1 MTMKK
6 IFYFFAATVVL
17 AAVGCSKDDA
27 ASNDAKYVSEIKI
40 GFEGDT
46 RVSASH
52 SAAGL
57 KFAWEDGDAVY
68 VYEDGNTEAIAKM
81 LEYDAASATF
91 KPQSGSD
98 TNMLEVGKKY
108 FAVTYSDW
116 YFISKDENTG
126 ASVVESKLGNGLGIE
141 MIPMISDVFEA
152 TAENTMATMHHLVGV
167 VEIPVIAAV
176 DGVQLQQMYL
186 YTQRANSAV
195 SGFFAVSPVA
205 PYDLIYSGRTGYF
218 ESANQTASKAPI
230 ELSTT
235 EATSIF
241 IPAFPGIYE
250 PIDFKYTLVGNNEEI
265 FETERSL
272 IVERG
277 KITKISEMVLGDNAE

>member
-1 MTMKK
+1 MKK

-176 DGVQLQQMYL
+176 DGVQLQKMYL

-195 SGFFAVSPVA
+195 SGYFAVSPVA

>member
-176 DGVQLQQMYL
+176 DGVQLQKMSL

-195 SGFFAVSPVA
+195 SGYFAVSPVA
-205 PYDLIYSGRTGYF
+205 PYDLIYGGRTGYF
-218 ESANQTASKAPI
+218 ESANQISSDAPI

-235 EATSIF
+235 KATSIF

-250 PIDFKYTLVGNNEEI
+250 PIDFKYTLVGNNEEV

-272 IVERG
+272 TVERG
-277 KITKISEMVLGDNAE
+277 KITKVSEMVLGYTEE

>member
-1 MTMKK
+1 M
-6 IFYFFAATVVL
+6 A
-17 AAVGCSKDDA
+17 GNDDE
-27 ASNDAKYVSEIKI
+27 K
-40 GFEGDT
+40 
-46 RVSASH
+46 
-52 SAAGL
+52 
-57 KFAWEDGDAVY
+57 
-68 VYEDGNTEAIAKM
+68 
-81 LEYDAASATF
+81 
-91 KPQSGSD
+91 
-98 TNMLEVGKKY
+98 LEVGKKY

-126 ASVVESKLGNGLGIE
+126 ASVVESKLGNGLGLKS
-141 MIPMISDVFEA
+141 IPMISDVFEA

-176 DGVQLQQMYL
+176 DGVQLQQMSL

-195 SGFFAVSPVA
+195 SGYFAVSPVA

-218 ESANQTASKAPI
+218 ESTNQTNSDAPI

-235 EATSIF
+235 KATSIF

-272 IVERG
+272 TVERG
-277 KITKISEMVLGDNAE
+277 KITKVSEMVLGDNAE

>member
-1 MTMKK
+1 MKK
-6 IFYFFAATVVL
+6 IFYFFAATLVL

-57 KFAWEDGDAVY
+57 KFAWEDGDAVF
-68 VYEDGNTEAIAKM
+68 VYEDGNTEATAKM
-81 LEYDAASATF
+81 LEYDATSATF
-91 KPQSGSD
+91 KPLAGNND
-98 TNMLEVGKKY
+98 EKLEVGKKY

-116 YFISKDENTG
+116 YWISVDENTG
-126 ASVVESKLGNGLGIE
+126 ASVVDSKLGNGLGLKS
-141 MIPMISDVFEA
+141 IPMISDVFEA

-176 DGVQLQQMYL
+176 DGVQLQKMSL

-195 SGFFAVSPVA
+195 SGCFAVSPVA

-218 ESANQTASKAPI
+218 ESANQTNSDAPI

-235 EATSIF
+235 KATSIF

-250 PIDFKYTLVGNNEEI
+250 PIDFKYTLVGNNEEV

-272 IVERG
+272 TVERG
-277 KITKISEMVLGDNAE
+277 KITKVSEMVLGDNAE

>member
-27 ASNDAKYVSEIKI
+27 ASNDAKFVSEIKI

-52 SAAGL
+52 STAGL

-68 VYEDGNTEAIAKM
+68 VYEDGNTEATAKM

-91 KPQSGSD
+91 KPQSGND

-108 FAVTYSDW
+108 FAVTYSNW

-126 ASVVESKLGNGLGIE
+126 ASVVESKLGNGLGLKS
-141 MIPMISDVFEA
+141 IPMISDVFEA

-205 PYDLIYSGRTGYF
+205 PYDLIYGDRVSYF
-218 ESANQTASKAPI
+218 ESANQTASDAPI

-272 IVERG
+272 TVERG
-277 KITKISEMVLGDNAE
+277 KITKVSEMVLGDNAE

>member
-1 MTMKK
+1 MKK

-57 KFAWEDGDAVY
+57 KFAWEDGDDVY
-68 VYEDGNTEAIAKM
+68 VYEDGNTEATAKM
-81 LEYDAASATF
+81 LEYDATSATF
-91 KPQSGSD
+91 KPQNGSN
-98 TNMLEVGKKY
+98 TNKLVVGKKY
-108 FAVTYSDW
+108 FAVSQSGW
-116 YFISKDENTG
+116 NFISKDENTG
-126 ASVVESKLGNGLGIE
+126 ASVVDSKLGNGLGLKS
-141 MIPMISDVFEA
+141 IPMISDVFEA

-195 SGFFAVSPVA
+195 SGYFAVSPVA

-218 ESANQTASKAPI
+218 ESANQTNSDAPI

-250 PIDFKYTLVGNNEEI
+250 PIDFKYTLVGDNEMI
-265 FETERSL
+265 IETERSL
-272 IVERG
+272 TVERG
-277 KITKISEMVLGDNAE
+277 KITKVSEMMLGDNAE

>member
-1 MTMKK
+1 MKK
-6 IFYFFAATVVL
+6 IFYFFAATLVL

-57 KFAWEDGDAVY
+57 KFAWEDGDTVD
-68 VYEDGNTEAIAKM
+68 VYEDGNTSATAKM

-91 KPQSGSD
+91 KPMSGNND
-98 TNMLEVGKKY
+98 KLEVGKKY
-108 FAVTYSDW
+108 FAVTYSGW
-116 YFISKDENTG
+116 YWISVDDNTG
-126 ASVVESKLGNGLGIE
+126 ASVVDSKLGSGLGLKS
-141 MIPMISDVFEA
+141 IPMISDVFEA

-167 VEIPVIAAV
+167 VEIPVKAAV
-176 DGVQLQQMYL
+176 DGVQLQNMSL

-195 SGFFAVSPVA
+195 SGYFAVSPVA

-218 ESANQTASKAPI
+218 ESYYQTASKAPI

-272 IVERG
+272 TVERG
-277 KITKISEMVLGDNAE
+277 KITKVSEMVLGNIVEE

>member
-1 MTMKK
+1 MKK

-68 VYEDGNTEAIAKM
+68 VYEDGNTEATAKI
-81 LEYDAASATF
+81 LEYDATSATF
-91 KPQSGSD
+91 KPQTGSN

-126 ASVVESKLGNGLGIE
+126 ASVVESKLGNGLGLE

-235 EATSIF
+235 KATSIF

-272 IVERG
+272 TVERG
-277 KITKISEMVLGDNAE
+277 KITKVSEMVLGDNAE

>member
-68 VYEDGNTEAIAKM
+68 VYEDGNTEATAKI

-91 KPQSGSD
+91 KPQNGSD

-126 ASVVESKLGNGLGIE
+126 ASVVESKLGNGLGLE

-235 EATSIF
+235 KATSIF

-250 PIDFKYTLVGNNEEI
+250 PIDFKYTLVGNNEVV

-272 IVERG
+272 TVERG
-277 KITKISEMVLGDNAE
+277 KITKVSEMVLGDNAE

>member
-1 MTMKK
+1 MKK

-57 KFAWEDGDAVY
+57 KFAWEDGDDVY
-68 VYEDGNTEAIAKM
+68 VYEDGNTEATAKI

-91 KPQSGSD
+91 KPQNGSK
-98 TNMLEVGKKY
+98 TNKLEVGKKY
-108 FAVTYSDW
+108 FAVTYSNW

-126 ASVVESKLGNGLGIE
+126 ASVVESKLGNGSGLE

-176 DGVQLQQMYL
+176 DGVQLQKMTL
-186 YTQRANSAV
+186 YTQRASSAV
-195 SGFFAVSPVA
+195 SGYFAVSPVA
-205 PYDLIYSGRTGYF
+205 PYDLIYGDRAGYF
-218 ESANQTASKAPI
+218 ESANQTNSDAPI

-250 PIDFKYTLVGNNEEI
+250 PIAFKYTLVGGSEKTMNTNH
-265 FETERSL
+265 SL
-272 IVERG
+272 TVERG
-277 KITKISEMVLGDNAE
+277 KITKVSEMVLGNIVEE

>member
-1 MTMKK
+1 MKK
-6 IFYFFAATVVL
+6 IFYFFAAAVVL

-27 ASNDAKYVSEIKI
+27 ASNDAKFVSEIKI
-40 GFEGDT
+40 CFDGDT

-91 KPQSGSD
+91 KPQSGND

-116 YFISKDENTG
+116 YWISVDENTG
-126 ASVVESKLGNGLGIE
+126 ASVVESKLGNGLGLKS
-141 MIPMISDVFEA
+141 IPMISDVFEA

-195 SGFFAVSPVA
+195 SGYFAVSPVA
-205 PYDLIYSGRTGYF
+205 PYDLIYGGRTGYF
-218 ESANQTASKAPI
+218 ESANQTNSDAPI

-272 IVERG
+272 TVERG
-277 KITKISEMVLGDNAE
+277 KITKVSEMVLGDNAE

>member
-68 VYEDGNTEAIAKM
+68 VYEDGNTSATAKM

-91 KPQSGSD
+91 KPLNGND

-126 ASVVESKLGNGLGIE
+126 ASVVESKLGGGLGLKS
-141 MIPMISDVFEA
+141 IPMISDVFEA

-176 DGVQLQQMYL
+176 DGAQLQQMSL

-195 SGFFAVSPVA
+195 RGFFAVSPVA
-205 PYDLIYSGRTGYF
+205 PYDLIYGDRSGYF
-218 ESANQTASKAPI
+218 ESANQTASDAPI

-250 PIDFKYTLVGNNEEI
+250 PIDFKYTLVGDNEMI
-265 FETERSL
+265 IETERSL
-272 IVERG
+272 TVERG
-277 KITKISEMVLGDNAE
+277 KITKVSAMVLGDKAE

>member
-1 MTMKK
+1 MKK
-6 IFYFFAATVVL
+6 IFYFFAAAVVL

-27 ASNDAKYVSEIKI
+27 ASNDAKFVSEIKI

-68 VYEDGNTEAIAKM
+68 VYEDGNTEATAKI

-91 KPQSGSD
+91 KPLAGND
-98 TNMLEVGKKY
+98 DEKLEVGKKY

-126 ASVVESKLGNGLGIE
+126 ASVVESKLGNGSGLE

-218 ESANQTASKAPI
+218 ESANQTNSDAPI

-235 EATSIF
+235 KATSIF

-250 PIDFKYTLVGNNEEI
+250 PIDFKYTLVGDNEMI
-265 FETERSL
+265 IQTERSL
-272 IVERG
+272 TVERG
-277 KITKISEMVLGDNAE
+277 KITKVSEMVLGYTEE

>member
-1 MTMKK
+1 MKK

-57 KFAWEDGDAVY
+57 KFAWEDGDTVD
-68 VYEDGNTEAIAKM
+68 VYEDGNTEATAKI
-81 LEYDAASATF
+81 LEYDATSATF
-91 KPQSGSD
+91 KPQKGYD

-126 ASVVESKLGNGLGIE
+126 ASVVESKLGNGSGLE
-141 MIPMISDVFEA
+141 KIPMISDVFEA

-167 VEIPVIAAV
+167 VEIPVKAAV
-176 DGVQLQQMYL
+176 AGAQLQQMYL
-186 YTQRANSAV
+186 YTRRANSAV
-195 SGFFAVSPVA
+195 SGYFAVSPVA
-205 PYDLIYSGRTGYF
+205 PYDLIYGDHSGYF
-218 ESANQTASKAPI
+218 ESANQTASDAPI

-250 PIDFKYTLVGNNEEI
+250 PIDFKYTLVGNNEEVI
-265 FETERSL
+265 ETERSL
-272 IVERG
+272 TVERG
-277 KITKISEMVLGDNAE
+277 KITKVSEMVLGNIVEE

>member
-1 MTMKK
+1 MKK

-57 KFAWEDGDAVY
+57 KFAWEDGDEVY

-91 KPQSGSD
+91 KPMAGSY

-116 YFISKDENTG
+116 YWISVDENTG
-126 ASVVESKLGNGLGIE
+126 ASVVESKLGNGLGLE

-195 SGFFAVSPVA
+195 SGYFAVSPVA

-218 ESANQTASKAPI
+218 ESANQTNSDAPI

-235 EATSIF
+235 KATSIF

-250 PIDFKYTLVGNNEEI
+250 PIDFKYTLVGNNEEV

-272 IVERG
+272 TVERG
-277 KITKISEMVLGDNAE
+277 KITKVSEMVLGNIVEE

>member
-1 MTMKK
+1 MKK
-6 IFYFFAATVVL
+6 IFYFFAAAVVL

-57 KFAWEDGDAVY
+57 KFAWEDGDDVY
-68 VYEDGNTEAIAKM
+68 VYEDGNTEATAKM

-126 ASVVESKLGNGLGIE
+126 ASVVESKLGNGLGLKS
-141 MIPMISDVFEA
+141 IPMISDVFEA

-218 ESANQTASKAPI
+218 ESANQTNSDAPI

-235 EATSIF
+235 KATSIF

-250 PIDFKYTLVGNNEEI
+250 PIDFKYTLVGDNEMI
-265 FETERSL
+265 IQTERSL
-272 IVERG
+272 TVERG
-277 KITKISEMVLGDNAE
+277 KITKVSEMVLGDNAE

>member
-1 MTMKK
+1 
-6 IFYFFAATVVL
+6 
-17 AAVGCSKDDA
+17 
-27 ASNDAKYVSEIKI
+27 
-40 GFEGDT
+40 
-46 RVSASH
+46 
-52 SAAGL
+52 
-57 KFAWEDGDAVY
+57 
-68 VYEDGNTEAIAKM
+68 
-81 LEYDAASATF
+81 
-91 KPQSGSD
+91 
-98 TNMLEVGKKY
+98 
-108 FAVTYSDW
+108 
-116 YFISKDENTG
+116 
-126 ASVVESKLGNGLGIE
+126 
-141 MIPMISDVFEA
+141 MISDVFEA

-205 PYDLIYSGRTGYF
+205 PYDLIYGDRVSYF
-218 ESANQTASKAPI
+218 ESANQTASDAPI

-272 IVERG
+272 TVERG
-277 KITKISEMVLGDNAE
+277 KITKVSEMVLGDNAE

>member
-1 MTMKK
+1 MKK
-6 IFYFFAATVVL
+6 IFYFFAAAVVL

-27 ASNDAKYVSEIKI
+27 ASNDAKFVSEIKI
-40 GFEGDT
+40 CFEGDT

-68 VYEDGNTEAIAKM
+68 VYEDGNTEATAKIF
-81 LEYDAASATF
+81 EYDATSATF
-91 KPQSGSD
+91 KPQTGSN

-126 ASVVESKLGNGLGIE
+126 ASVVESKLGNGLGLE

-235 EATSIF
+235 KATSIF

-272 IVERG
+272 TVERG
-277 KITKISEMVLGDNAE
+277 KITKVSEMVLGDNAE

>member
-1 MTMKK
+1 MKK

-27 ASNDAKYVSEIKI
+27 ASNDAKYVLEIKI

-57 KFAWEDGDAVY
+57 KFAWEDGDDVY

-126 ASVVESKLGNGLGIE
+126 ASVVDSKLGNGLGLKS
-141 MIPMISDVFEA
+141 IPMISDVFEA

-205 PYDLIYSGRTGYF
+205 PYDLIYGDRVGYF

-250 PIDFKYTLVGNNEEI
+250 PIDFKYTLVGNNEEV
-265 FETERSL
+265 FETERSFT
-272 IVERG
+272 VERG
-277 KITKISEMVLGDNAE
+277 KITKVSEMVLGYAEE

>member
-1 MTMKK
+1 MKK

-57 KFAWEDGDAVY
+57 KFAWEDGDDVY

-91 KPQSGSD
+91 KPQSGND

-116 YFISKDENTG
+116 YWISVDENTG
-126 ASVVESKLGNGLGIE
+126 ASVVESKLGNGLGLKS
-141 MIPMISDVFEA
+141 IPMISDVFEA

-195 SGFFAVSPVA
+195 SGYFAVSPVA
-205 PYDLIYSGRTGYF
+205 PYDLIYGGRTGYF

-272 IVERG
+272 TVERG
-277 KITKISEMVLGDNAE
+277 KITKVSEMVLGDNAE

>member
-1 MTMKK
+1 MKK

-68 VYEDGNTEAIAKM
+68 VYEDGNTSATAKM

-91 KPQSGSD
+91 KPLNGND

-126 ASVVESKLGNGLGIE
+126 ASVVESKLGGGLGLKS
-141 MIPMISDVFEA
+141 IPMISDVFEA

-176 DGVQLQQMYL
+176 DGAQLQQMSL

-195 SGFFAVSPVA
+195 RGFFAVSPVA
-205 PYDLIYSGRTGYF
+205 PYDLIYGDRSGYF
-218 ESANQTASKAPI
+218 ESANQTASDAPI

-250 PIDFKYTLVGNNEEI
+250 PIDFKYTLVGDNEMI
-265 FETERSL
+265 IETERSL
-272 IVERG
+272 TVERG
-277 KITKISEMVLGDNAE
+277 KITKVSAMVLGDKAE

>member
-57 KFAWEDGDAVY
+57 KFAWEDGDDVY

-116 YFISKDENTG
+116 YWISVDENTG
-126 ASVVESKLGNGLGIE
+126 ASVVESKLGNGLGLE

-186 YTQRANSAV
+186 YTHRANSAV
-195 SGFFAVSPVA
+195 SGYFAVSPVA

-218 ESANQTASKAPI
+218 ESTNQTSSDAPI

-250 PIDFKYTLVGNNEEI
+250 PIDFKYTLVGNNEEV

-272 IVERG
+272 TVERG
-277 KITKISEMVLGDNAE
+277 KITKVSEMVLGDNAE

>member
-1 MTMKK
+1 MKK

-57 KFAWEDGDAVY
+57 QFAWEDGDDVY

-91 KPQSGSD
+91 KPQSGND

-116 YFISKDENTG
+116 YWISVDENTG
-126 ASVVESKLGNGLGIE
+126 ASVVESKLGNGLGLKS
-141 MIPMISDVFEA
+141 IPMISDVFEA

-195 SGFFAVSPVA
+195 SGYFAVSPVA
-205 PYDLIYSGRTGYF
+205 PYDLIYGGRTGYF

-250 PIDFKYTLVGNNEEI
+250 PIDFKYTLVGNNEEV

-272 IVERG
+272 TVERG
-277 KITKISEMVLGDNAE
+277 KITKVSEMVLGYTKE